1 MYRPLSGQYPAQGFF
16 TINENSGDITIIRPM
31 KDDNDN
37 TLLYILEVKIY
48 SWLFCYFLDGT
59 IQDRISL
66 DKLLMVADVSSI
78 FNKLGMEKT

>member
-16 TINENSGDITIIRPM
+16 TINENSGDITVIRSM

-48 SWLFCYFLDGT
+48 SWLLCLFDGT